1 MSLSSSSSS
10 SSSFSAPAIHRSE
23 PRPPSTLLRQFTMI
37 AATMCF
43 LEYDNTFMDTTFDKE
58 EEQERFNHYLQTTN
72 LADLRATIQHNI
84 REFHSSFNPKT
95 VNINRLWACL
105 MVILR
110 EDKHSEYNDGF
121 WVKMQEYYNKTK
133 PFSVKAV
140 DKINK
145 GFWSKLSATFSR
157 DLIPLAHFKS
167 PLQLQTAYATG
178 ELYSPPPVTK
188 HNGKGKGNGKGKAK
202 KAAKKIIGK

>member
-10 SSSFSAPAIHRSE
+10 SSPFSAPAIHRAE

-84 REFHSSFNPKT
+84 REFHSSFNPKK
-95 VNINRLWACL
+95 VNIDRLWECL

-110 EDKHSEYNDGF
+110 EDQHKEYDDNF
-121 WVKMQEYYNKTK
+121 WVNMQQYYKDR
-133 PFSVKAV
+133 PSVKAV

-145 GFWSKLSATFSR
+145 GFWSKLAATFSR

-178 ELYSPPPVTK
+178 KLYSPPPVTK
-188 HNGKGKGNGKGKAK
+188 HNGKGNGKAKAKAK
-202 KAAKKIIGK
+202 KAAKKIVGK

>member
-1 MSLSSSSSS
+1 MSLSSSSSTS
-10 SSSFSAPAIHRSE
+10 SPSSPFSAPAIHRAE

-43 LEYDNTFMDTTFDKE
+43 LQYHNRFMDTTFDKE
-58 EEQERFNHYLQTTN
+58 KEQKRFNRYLQTSN
-72 LADLRATIQHNI
+72 LAGLRASIQNNI
-84 REFHSSFNPKT
+84 REFHRRFNTKT
-95 VNINRLWACL
+95 VNINLLWECL

-110 EDKHSEYNDGF
+110 EDQHKEYDNAF
-121 WVKMQEYYNKTK
+121 WVDMLECYDETDRDFVE
-133 PFSVKAV
+133 PV

-145 GFWSKLSATFSR
+145 GFWSKLAATFSR

-178 ELYSPPPVTK
+178 VLYSPPPVTK
-188 HNGKGKGNGKGKAK
+188 HNGKGKAKAK